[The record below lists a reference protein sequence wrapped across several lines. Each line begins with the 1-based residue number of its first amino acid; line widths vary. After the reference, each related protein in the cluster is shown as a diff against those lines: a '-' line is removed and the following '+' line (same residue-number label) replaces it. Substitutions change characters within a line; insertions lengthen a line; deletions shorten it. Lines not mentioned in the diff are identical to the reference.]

1 MNNVLMQKLRGGET
15 LVFGHRGA
23 SEYAPMNTLEA
34 FTLAAEM
41 GAHGVE
47 LDVHRSADGHAVIV
61 HDFTVDASTDGS
73 GEVNKM
79 TLATLKALD
88 AGSWKGEAYRGAQIP
103 TLDEVFETVGQLL
116 FINVEIKSRG
126 YKTDGVEQVAADTI
140 RRHQM
145 ESRVIVSSFNPLAL
159 RRFRRILPE
168 VPLGYLTAAGMP
180 SYVRLLSIGMQTEA
194 IHPHHSQIDA
204 ELVARAGERV
214 VNTWT
219 VNDAERA
226 RELRDLGVGVIIS
239 DKPDVILD
247 ALAQ

>member
-1 MNNVLMQKLRGGET
+1 MNNLLLQKLRGGET

-23 SEYAPMNTLEA
+23 SAYAPMNTLEA
-34 FTLAAEM
+34 FQLAAEM

-88 AGSWKGEAYRGAQIP
+88 AGSWKSQEYRGALIP
-103 TLDEVFETVGQLL
+103 TLDEVFETVGQKL
-116 FINVEIKSRG
+116 FVNVEIKSRG
-126 YKTDGVEQVAADTI
+126 FRTDGVEQVTANTI

-168 VPLGYLTAAGMP
+168 VPLGYLTAVGMP
-180 SYVRLLSIGMQTEA
+180 LYVRLLSIGMQTEA

-204 ELVARAGERV
+204 EYMARAREKV

-247 ALAQ
+247 ALAE